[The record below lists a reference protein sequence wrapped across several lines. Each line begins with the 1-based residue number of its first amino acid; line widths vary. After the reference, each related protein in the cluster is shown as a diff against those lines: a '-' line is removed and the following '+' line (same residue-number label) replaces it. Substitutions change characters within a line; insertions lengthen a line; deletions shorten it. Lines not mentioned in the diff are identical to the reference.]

1 MALIKCPEC
10 GNVVNDAATSCPNC
24 GFVLKEMKDAGNIE
38 NAWISPEYENEKKK
52 KEKLKKI
59 LIVIIIILLFA
70 IIVHNKLEKD
80 REIKIYNASFCVRE
94 IYLFNSV
101 WGINSYDEYKDVFVI
116 HAGESEKYT
125 IDKGILTDTGV
136 DYIRKVLDK
145 YISNKKQ

>member
-52 KEKLKKI
+52 KEKLKKR
-59 LIVIIIILLFA
+59 LIVIIIIILFA

-80 REIKIYNASFCVRE
+80 REIKIYNASFYVRE
-94 IYLFNSV
+94 IYLFNSAF
-101 WGINSYDEYKDVFVI
+101 GINSYNEYRDFFVI
-116 HAGESEKYT
+116 HAGKSKNYT
-125 IDKGILTDTGV
+125 IDKESLTDTGV
-136 DYIRKVLDK
+136 DYIRKMLDG

>member
-52 KEKLKKI
+52 KEKLKKR

-70 IIVHNKLEKD
+70 IIVHNKLEKY
-80 REIKIYNASFCVRE
+80 REIKIYNASFYVRE

-116 HAGESEKYT
+116 HAGKSEMYT
-125 IDKGILTDTGV
+125 IDKGKLTDTGA
-136 DYIRKVLDK
+136 DYIRKMLDK